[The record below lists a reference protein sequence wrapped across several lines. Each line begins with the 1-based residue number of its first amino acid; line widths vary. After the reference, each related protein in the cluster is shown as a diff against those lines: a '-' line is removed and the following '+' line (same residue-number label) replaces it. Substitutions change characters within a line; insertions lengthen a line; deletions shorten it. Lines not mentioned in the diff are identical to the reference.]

1 MMTPSRLVV
10 VSFVLLSLIL
20 MSWSKPI
27 SDDQIKRFFDILS
40 RGNKDGS
47 TEESTNDLTIDEIIT
62 AASKDAPN
70 KSPDKDIVIIG
81 KNQ

>member
-47 TEESTNDLTIDEIIT
+47 TDEIIA